1 MAAAVADLTA
11 PAPEAS
17 VPLAV
22 VPPPKPA
29 PLGGTGLEDD
39 PEMRDIFV
47 EEAREVIADAGAAV
61 ERLLS
66 AADNAQDMTTVRR
79 AFHTLKGS
87 SRMLGLR
94 DFGDAAWSCEQLF
107 NARLAQAPHMD
118 TPLRLLTSEALAYMG
133 SWVEAI
139 AAGRDDGHQSA
150 AVARAADALR
160 LDDTRVII
168 SLPSTAEADDKTVML
183 ARPPVVAAAVPSAV
197 PPPEAAS
204 DTTLD

>member
-1 MAAAVADLTA
+1 MAAGGREVGAGRRPWRAELADAVAGLSGSV
-11 PAPEAS
+11 PEAS
-17 VPLAV
+17 ALLAV

-29 PLGGTGLEDD
+29 PQGGTGLEDD

-47 EEAREVIADAGAAV
+47 EEAREVVADAGAAV
-61 ERLLS
+61 ERLQN
-66 AADNAQDMTTVRR
+66 AADSAQDMTTVRR

-118 TPLRLLTSEALAYMG
+118 APLRVLTTEALAYMG

-139 AAGRDDGHQSA
+139 AEGRDGGHQSA

-160 LDDTRVII
+160 LEGGRVPIA
-168 SLPSTAEADDKTVML
+168 LPTALPTAWSDRKS
-183 ARPPVVAAAVPSAV
+183 VV
-197 PPPEAAS
+197 
-204 DTTLD
+204 